1 MTKEEFVDLSTR
13 MVLEYYNRY
22 IKKSNEKDI
31 TNKEIELEEYY
42 YNDMPNEEMAIL
54 STNRNEYVKYSI
66 TRNIETNEISSYAF
80 LRY

>member
-22 IKKSNEKDI
+22 IKNPNEKDI
-31 TNKEIELEEYY
+31 ISEEIELEEYY
-42 YNDMPNEEMAIL
+42 YNDMPDEEMAIL

-66 TRNIETNEISSYAF
+66 TRNIKTNEISSYAF